1 MYSSVFSEV
10 GDGKVSILM
19 KIVLFIYLFIL
30 LSFVLEFC
38 AFSVFDC
45 FGYYSFVFWR
55 IEFSVI
61 Q

>member
-1 MYSSVFSEV
+1 MYSSEFSEV

-19 KIVLFIYLFIL
+19 KIVCFIYFAFFRVRVLCILF
-30 LSFVLEFC
+30 
-38 AFSVFDC
+38 VFDC